1 MDVKQ
6 QTLILEP
13 GRADKEYWRD
23 LWRYRELFL
32 VLAWRDVTARY
43 KQTVVGVLWA
53 VLQPLLTMIVM
64 TLVFSHLAG
73 LPSDGAAPYAIMV
86 YAAMLPWQF
95 FANSLSAS
103 GNSLLGNAHLIS
115 KVYFPR
121 LVIPTA
127 SVITAFID
135 FLVAFTILL
144 ALMAFYQFWPNW
156 RMLTLPFFTVIA
168 FLAALGPGL
177 LLASL
182 NVKYRDFRYVI
193 PFIVQFGL
201 YVSPVG
207 FSTAVVREK
216 LGETLFLI
224 YSLNPMV
231 GVIDGFRWAILG
243 DEATVYW
250 PGLAISLL
258 VTALFLWIGI
268 ARFRRTEKTF
278 ADVI

>member
-1 MDVKQ
+1 MRQ
-6 QTLILEP
+6 ATLILEP
-13 GRADKEYWRD
+13 GRADREYWRD

-32 VLAWRDVTARY
+32 VLAWRNVSARY

-53 VLQPLLTMIVM
+53 VIQPLLTMVVL
-64 TLVFSHLAG
+64 TLVFGRLAG
-73 LPSDGAAPYAIMV
+73 LPSEGAAPYAIMV

-95 FANSLSAS
+95 FANSLSGS
-103 GNSLLGNAHLIS
+103 GNSLVGNAQLIS

-127 SVITAFID
+127 QVITAFID
-135 FLVAFTILL
+135 FLIAFSILL
-144 ALMAFYQFWPNW
+144 VLMIAYQFWPGW
-156 RMLTLPFFTVIA
+156 RMLTLPFFTAIA
-168 FLAALGPGL
+168 FLAAMGPGL

-182 NVKYRDFRYVI
+182 NVKYRDVRYVI

-201 YVSPVG
+201 YISPVG
-207 FSTAVVREK
+207 FSTSVVREK
-216 LGETLFLI
+216 IGETLFLV

-243 DEATVYW
+243 NEARLHW
-250 PGLAISLL
+250 PGLAISL
-258 VTALFLWIGI
+258 VTTALFLWLGI
-268 ARFRRTEKTF
+268 TRFRRAEKTF

>member
-1 MDVKQ
+1 MKEK
-6 QTLILEP
+6 TLILEP

-23 LWRYRELFL
+23 LWRYRELFF
-32 VLAWRDVTARY
+32 VLAWRDISARY

-53 VLQPLLTMIVM
+53 VLQPVLTMIVM
-64 TLVFSHLAG
+64 TLVFSKLAG
-73 LPSDGAAPYAIMV
+73 LPSEGAAPYAIMV

-103 GNSLLGNAHLIS
+103 GNSLVGNARLIS
-115 KVYFPR
+115 KIYFPR

-135 FLVAFTILL
+135 FLIAFVILL
-144 ALMAFYQFWPNW
+144 ALMGIYNFWPSW
-156 RMLTLPFFTVIA
+156 RLLTLPVFTCIA
-168 FLAALGPGL
+168 FLAAIGPGL

-201 YVSPVG
+201 YISPVG
-207 FSTAVVREK
+207 FSTSIVREK
-216 LGETLFLI
+216 LGEALFMI
-224 YSLNPMV
+224 YALNPMV

-243 DEATVYW
+243 AEATVYW
-250 PGLAISLL
+250 PGLAISL
-258 VTALFLWIGI
+258 AAISLFLWLGI
-268 ARFRRTEKTF
+268 TRFRRTEKTF

>member
-1 MDVKQ
+1 MTQ
-6 QTLILEP
+6 PTLILEP
-13 GRADKEYWRD
+13 GRADREYWRD

-32 VLAWRDVTARY
+32 VLAWRDISARY

-53 VLQPLLTMIVM
+53 VLQPLLTMVVM
-64 TLVFSHLAG
+64 TLVFGKLAG

-95 FANSLSAS
+95 FAGSLSAS
-103 GNSLLGNAHLIS
+103 GNSLVGNAHLIS
-115 KVYFPR
+115 KIYFPR

-144 ALMAFYQFWPNW
+144 VLMALYQFWPGW
-156 RMLTLPFFTVIA
+156 RMLTLPLFTVIA

-177 LLASL
+177 LLASI
-182 NVKYRDFRYVI
+182 NVRYRDFRYVI

-216 LGETLFLI
+216 LGEGLFLV

-243 DEATVYW
+243 AETSVYW

-258 VTALFLWIGI
+258 TTALFLWLGI
-268 ARFRRTEKTF
+268 TRFRRAEKTF